1 VAEPSSNGKNLLPNA
16 SEKILIADDEPSVLL
31 ALKTLLGEDYH
42 ALTAENG
49 EHAWRLLCEEELAV
63 ALLDLNLPEIDGLAL
78 LERMRGQE
86 MGTEVIMITGDTS
99 IEKAVE
105 AMRLGAYDYLP
116 KPVATARLEQ
126 MVAKAAEKHRLWL
139 SHRAL
144 ARQLAELTRY
154 EELLGQSEA
163 MREVYRLIEAVAKSD
178 ATVLITGESGAGKE
192 LVARAI
198 HRRSARSQEAFVAMN
213 CSALPSDILEN
224 ELFGHEKGAFTGAL
238 AEKPGCFELADRG
251 TLFFDEIGEMPF
263 ELQAK
268 LLRALEERKFRR
280 LGGRKEI
287 SVDVRI
293 VSATNRDVREAVREK
308 ALREDLFY
316 RLAVVEIELPPLRE
330 RLSDLPLLASD
341 FIKRF
346 AEKSGKK
353 ILGLGREAFETLLRH
368 SWPGNVRELRNVIE
382 RAVILCAGRQ
392 ITNADL
398 PKYLLKPESGNVLTL
413 PIGATIDEAERL
425 LILRT
430 LEAHNHNK
438 THAAET
444 LGISLKTLH
453 NKLERY
459 RQE

>member
-1 VAEPSSNGKNLLPNA
+1 MPSST
-16 SEKILIADDEPSVLL
+16 EKILIADDEPNLLL

-42 ALTAENG
+42 LFMVENG
-49 EHAWRLLCEEELAV
+49 AEAWRLLQEEEFAV
-63 ALLDLNLPEIDGLAL
+63 ALLDLNLPDIAGLTL
-78 LERMRGQE
+78 LQRIREHELGV
-86 MGTEVIMITGDTS
+86 EVIMITGDAR
-99 IEKAVE
+99 IETAVA
-105 AMRLGAYDYLP
+105 AMRIGAYDYLA
-116 KPVATARLEQ
+116 KPVEGARLEQ
-126 MVAKAAEKHRLWL
+126 MVAKAAEKHRLWQ

-144 ARQLAELTRY
+144 ERKVAELTRY

-163 MREVYRLIEAVAKSD
+163 MQEIYRLLDAVAKSD
-178 ATVLITGESGAGKE
+178 ATILITGESGTGKE

-198 HRRSARSQEAFVAMN
+198 HRRSMRNKQEFVAMN
-213 CSALPSDILEN
+213 CSALPAEILEN
-224 ELFGHEKGAFTGAL
+224 EFFGHEKGAFTGAL
-238 AEKPGCFELADRG
+238 TEKPGCFELADGG

-293 VSATNRDVREAVREK
+293 VSATNRDVREAVKEK
-308 ALREDLFY
+308 TLREDLFY
-316 RLAVVEIELPPLRE
+316 RLAVVEIELPPLRD
-330 RLSDLPLLASD
+330 RLSDLELLVRD

-346 AEKSGKK
+346 AEKSAKK
-353 ILGLGREAFETLLRH
+353 INGIEREAFEILLRH

-382 RAVILCAGRQ
+382 RAVILSTGKQLVA
-392 ITNADL
+392 ADL
-398 PKYLLKPESGNVLTL
+398 PKYLLKQEQSNALTL
-413 PIGATIDEAERL
+413 PIGTTVDEAERL

-430 LEAHNHNK
+430 LEAHNNNK

-453 NKLERY
+453 NKLDRY
-459 RQE
+459 RQ

>member
-1 VAEPSSNGKNLLPNA
+1 MPSST
-16 SEKILIADDEPSVLL
+16 EKILIADDEPNLLL

-42 ALTAENG
+42 LFMVENG
-49 EHAWRLLCEEELAV
+49 AEAWRLLQEEEFAV
-63 ALLDLNLPEIDGLAL
+63 ALLDLNLPDIAGLTL
-78 LERMRGQE
+78 LQRIREHELGV
-86 MGTEVIMITGDTS
+86 EVIMITGDAR
-99 IEKAVE
+99 IETAVA
-105 AMRLGAYDYLP
+105 AMRLGAYDYLA
-116 KPVATARLEQ
+116 KPVEGARLEQ
-126 MVAKAAEKHRLWL
+126 MVAKAAEKHRLWQ

-144 ARQLAELTRY
+144 ERKVAELTRY

-163 MREVYRLIEAVAKSD
+163 MQEIYRLLDAVAKSD
-178 ATVLITGESGAGKE
+178 ATILITGESGTGKE

-198 HRRSARSQEAFVAMN
+198 HRRSMRNKQEFVAMN
-213 CSALPSDILEN
+213 CSALPAEILEN
-224 ELFGHEKGAFTGAL
+224 EFFGHEKGAFTGAL
-238 AEKPGCFELADRG
+238 TEKPGCFELADGG

-293 VSATNRDVREAVREK
+293 VSATNRDVREAVKEK
-308 ALREDLFY
+308 TLREDLFY

-330 RLSDLPLLASD
+330 RLSDLELLVRD

-346 AEKSGKK
+346 AEKSAKK
-353 ILGLGREAFETLLRH
+353 INGIEREAFEILLRH

-382 RAVILCAGRQ
+382 RAVILSTGKQLVA
-392 ITNADL
+392 ADL
-398 PKYLLKPESGNVLTL
+398 PKYLLKQEQSNALTL
-413 PIGATIDEAERL
+413 PIGTTVDEAERL

-430 LEAHNHNK
+430 LEAHNNNK

-453 NKLERY
+453 NKLDRY
-459 RQE
+459 RQ

>member
-1 VAEPSSNGKNLLPNA
+1 MAEPHLAREILLPKP
-16 SEKILIADDEPSVLL
+16 SEKILLADDEPSVLF
-31 ALKTLLGEDYH
+31 ALKTLLGENYEIF
-42 ALTAENG
+42 TAENG
-49 EHAWRLLCEEELAV
+49 EQAWKLLCEEDLAV
-63 ALLDLNLPEIDGLAL
+63 ALLDLHLPGIGGLAL
-78 LERMRGQE
+78 LARMREQE
-86 MGTEVIMITGDTS
+86 LGTEAVMITGDVRLDPV
-99 IEKAVE
+99 VE
-105 AMRLGAYDYLP
+105 AMRLGAYDYLS
-116 KPVATARLEQ
+116 KPVEAARLEQ
-126 MVAKAAEKHRLWL
+126 IVAKAAEKHHLWL

-144 ARQLAELTRY
+144 ERQLVELTRY
-154 EELLGQSEA
+154 EELLGQSEP
-163 MREVYRLIEAVAKSD
+163 MRAVYRLLEAVAKSD
-178 ATVLITGESGAGKE
+178 ATVLITGASGTGKE

-198 HRRSARSQEAFVAMN
+198 HRRGNRSAEAFVAMN
-213 CSALPSDILEN
+213 CAALPAEILEN

-238 AEKPGCFELADRG
+238 TEKPGCFELADRG

-287 SVDVRI
+287 SVDVRLL
-293 VSATNRDVREAVREK
+293 SATNRDVRAAVREK
-308 ALREDLFY
+308 TLREDLFY

-330 RLSDLPLLASD
+330 RLSDLSLLVSD

-346 AEKSGKK
+346 AEKSAKK
-353 ILGLGREAFETLLRH
+353 ILGIEREAFETLLRH

-382 RAVILCAGRQ
+382 RAVILCQSRQ
-392 ITNADL
+392 ITSTDL
-398 PKYLLKPESGNVLTL
+398 PKYLLKQESSNVLTL
-413 PIGATIDEAERL
+413 PIGTTVEEGERL

-430 LEAHNHNK
+430 LEAHNNNK

-459 RQE
+459 RQ

>member
-1 VAEPSSNGKNLLPNA
+1 MPSST
-16 SEKILIADDEPSVLL
+16 EKILIADDEPNLLL

-42 ALTAENG
+42 LFMVENG
-49 EHAWRLLCEEELAV
+49 AEAWRLLQEEEFAV
-63 ALLDLNLPEIDGLAL
+63 ALLDLNLPDIAGLTL
-78 LERMRGQE
+78 LQRIREHELGV
-86 MGTEVIMITGDTS
+86 EVIMITGDAR
-99 IEKAVE
+99 IETAVA
-105 AMRLGAYDYLP
+105 AMRLGAYDYLA
-116 KPVATARLEQ
+116 KPVEGARLEQ
-126 MVAKAAEKHRLWL
+126 MVAKAAEKHRLWQ

-144 ARQLAELTRY
+144 ERKVAELTRY

-163 MREVYRLIEAVAKSD
+163 MQEIYRLLDAVAKSD
-178 ATVLITGESGAGKE
+178 ATILITGESGTGKE

-198 HRRSARSQEAFVAMN
+198 HRRSMRNKQEFVAMN
-213 CSALPSDILEN
+213 CSALPAEILEN
-224 ELFGHEKGAFTGAL
+224 EFFGHEKGAFTGAL
-238 AEKPGCFELADRG
+238 TEKPGCFELADGG

-293 VSATNRDVREAVREK
+293 VSATNRDVREAVKEK
-308 ALREDLFY
+308 TLREDLFY
-316 RLAVVEIELPPLRE
+316 RLAVVEIELPPLRD
-330 RLSDLPLLASD
+330 RLSDLELLVRD

-346 AEKSGKK
+346 AEKSAKK
-353 ILGLGREAFETLLRH
+353 INGIEREAFEILLRH

-382 RAVILCAGRQ
+382 RAVILSTGKQLVA
-392 ITNADL
+392 ADL
-398 PKYLLKPESGNVLTL
+398 PKYLLKQEQSNALTL
-413 PIGATIDEAERL
+413 PIGTTVDEAERL

-430 LEAHNHNK
+430 LETHNNNK

-453 NKLERY
+453 NKLDRY
-459 RQE
+459 RQ

>member
-1 VAEPSSNGKNLLPNA
+1 MSTPF
-16 SEKILIADDEPSVLL
+16 EKILIADDEPSVLF
-31 ALKTLLGEDYH
+31 ALKALLGEDYH

-49 EHAWRLLCEEELAV
+49 EPAWQLLCEEEFAV
-63 ALLDLNLPEIDGLAL
+63 ALLDLNLPGVNGLEL
-78 LERMRGQE
+78 LARLHEHE
-86 MGTEVIMITGDTS
+86 MGTEVIMITGDAS
-99 IEKAVE
+99 VAKAVE

-116 KPVATARLEQ
+116 KPIETARLEQ
-126 MVAKAAEKHRLWL
+126 MIAKAAEKHRLWL

-144 ARQLAELTRY
+144 QQQLRELTRY

-178 ATVLITGESGAGKE
+178 ATVLITGASGTGKE

-198 HRRSARSQEAFVAMN
+198 HRRSTRSAQPFVAMN
-213 CSALPSDILEN
+213 CSALPAEILEN

-238 AEKPGCFELADRG
+238 TEKPGCFELADHG

-287 SVDVRI
+287 SVDVRL

-308 ALREDLFY
+308 SLREDLFY

-330 RLSDLPLLASD
+330 RLSDLSLLVSD
-341 FIKRF
+341 FIKRY

-353 ILGLGREAFETLLRH
+353 ISGLAREAFETLLRH

-382 RAVILCAGRQ
+382 RAVILCASRQ
-392 ITNADL
+392 ITSADL
-398 PKYLLKPESGNVLTL
+398 PKYLLKQESTNVLTL
-413 PIGATIDEAERL
+413 PLGTTVEEAERL
-425 LILRT
+425 LVLRT
-430 LEAHNHNK
+430 LEAHNNNK
-438 THAAET
+438 TRAAET
-444 LGISLKTLH
+444 LGVSLKTLH
-453 NKLERY
+453 NKLDRY
-459 RQE
+459 RLEDETSN

>member
-1 VAEPSSNGKNLLPNA
+1 MAHS
-16 SEKILIADDEPSVLL
+16 SEKILIADDEPSVLF
-31 ALKTLLGEDYH
+31 ALKALLGEDYEVC
-42 ALTAENG
+42 TAENG
-49 EHAWRLLCEEELAV
+49 EAAWRLLQEEMFAV
-63 ALLDLNLPEIDGLAL
+63 ALLDLNLPAPDGLTL
-78 LERMRGQE
+78 LQRIREHELGA
-86 MGTEVIMITGDTS
+86 EVIMITGDAR
-99 IEKAVE
+99 IETAVA
-105 AMRLGAYDYLP
+105 AMRLGAYDYLA
-116 KPVATARLEQ
+116 KPVEGARLEQ
-126 MVAKAAEKHRLWL
+126 MVAKAAEKQRLWQ

-144 ARQLAELTRY
+144 QRQVAELTRY

-163 MREVYRLIEAVAKSD
+163 MREIYRLLEAVAKSD
-178 ATVLITGESGAGKE
+178 ATILITGESGTGKE

-198 HRRSARSQEAFVAMN
+198 HRRSTRSKQEFVAMN
-213 CSALPSDILEN
+213 CSALPSEILEN

-238 AEKPGCFELADRG
+238 TEKPGCFELADGG

-293 VSATNRDVREAVREK
+293 ISATNRIVREAVKEK
-308 ALREDLFY
+308 TLREDLFY

-330 RLSDLPLLASD
+330 RLGDLELLVQD

-346 AEKSGKK
+346 AEKSLKK
-353 ILGLGREAFETLLRH
+353 VKGIEREAFEILLRH
-368 SWPGNVRELRNVIE
+368 TWPGNVRELRNVIE
-382 RAVILCAGRQ
+382 RAVILSTGKQ
-392 ITNADL
+392 LSPADL
-398 PKYLLKPESGNVLTL
+398 PKYLLKQEQSNTLAL
-413 PIGATIDEAERL
+413 PIGTTVDEAERL

-430 LEAHNHNK
+430 LEAHNNNK

-459 RQE
+459 RQA

>member
-1 VAEPSSNGKNLLPNA
+1 MALPF
-16 SEKILIADDEPSVLL
+16 EKILIADDESSVLF
-31 ALKTLLGEDYH
+31 ALKALLGEDYEVC
-42 ALTAENG
+42 TAENG
-49 EHAWRLLCEEELAV
+49 EAAWRLLQEETFAV
-63 ALLDLNLPEIDGLAL
+63 ALLDLNLPAPDGLTL
-78 LERMRGQE
+78 LQRIREHELGA
-86 MGTEVIMITGDTS
+86 EVIMITGDARIDT
-99 IEKAVE
+99 AVA
-105 AMRLGAYDYLP
+105 AMRLGAYDYLA
-116 KPVATARLEQ
+116 KPVESARLEQ
-126 MVAKAAEKHRLWL
+126 MVAKAAEKHRLWQ

-144 ARQLAELTRY
+144 QRRVEEFTRY

-163 MREVYRLIEAVAKSD
+163 MLEIYRLLEAVAKSD
-178 ATVLITGESGAGKE
+178 ATILITGESGTGKE

-198 HRRSARSQEAFVAMN
+198 HRRSARSKQEFVAMN
-213 CSALPSDILEN
+213 CSALPSEILEN

-238 AEKPGCFELADRG
+238 TEKPGCFELADRG

-293 VSATNRDVREAVREK
+293 VSATNRNVREAVKEK
-308 ALREDLFY
+308 TLREDLFY

-330 RLSDLPLLASD
+330 RLSDLELLVQD

-346 AEKSGKK
+346 AEKSLKK
-353 ILGLGREAFETLLRH
+353 VKGIEREAFEVLLRH

-382 RAVILCAGRQ
+382 RAVILSTGKQ
-392 ITNADL
+392 LSSADL
-398 PKYLLKPESGNVLTL
+398 PKYLLKQEQSNTLAL
-413 PIGATIDEAERL
+413 PIGTTVEEAERL

-430 LEAHNHNK
+430 LQAHNNNK
-438 THAAET
+438 TRAAET

-459 RQE
+459 RQL